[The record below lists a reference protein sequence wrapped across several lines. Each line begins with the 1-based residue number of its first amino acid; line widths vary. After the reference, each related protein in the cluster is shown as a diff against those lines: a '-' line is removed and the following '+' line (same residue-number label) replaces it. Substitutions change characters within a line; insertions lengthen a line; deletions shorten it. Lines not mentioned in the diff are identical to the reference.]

1 MKVKRLNKNPNSG
14 SFSGYR
20 NCASAG
26 CDLQWKHVSLPSVF
40 SFFSML
46 LLFTACFPSRLLIH
60 SFTFIAFTFDL
71 YSYRCSHFSFSSPLK
86 SDSLQRGFF
95 PSAWLD
101 LFLNMI
107 FHYEREHFTN
117 DYQLNIWQ
125 TSTEYMI
132 CEMRDSNKCL
142 YNVCAPINRMR
153 EEILCAF
160 ILVLH
165 IFSSFSFH
173 VLSLSCAANFAVIV
187 EKCLAS
193 FKTILW
199 RLSIGKSLS
208 IRILYGDAD
217 C

>member
-1 MKVKRLNKNPNSG
+1 
-14 SFSGYR
+14 
-20 NCASAG
+20 
-26 CDLQWKHVSLPSVF
+26 
-40 SFFSML
+40 ML

-71 YSYRCSHFSFSSPLK
+71 SSYRCSHFSFSSPLK

-217 C
+217 CWMRKHSLLLACIRARFPTHFPHNIIIKHRFNWFRFYLPLVNNR